1 MNWVNPLDDLG
12 QRVLATDNAVSEGA
26 KIEFCGRALT
36 SGNIIFACDL
46 FSSLVREGASSIDF
60 KNISISQGDFLFLT
74 LSERAFSNAS
84 LSECY
89 IGKLEL
95 PVKGF
100 VNASFEDC
108 VTPTV
113 RGVSSASALPPWIR
127 RLEVG
132 KFDSV
137 ASVSRIRRI
146 GLKPSQEI
154 LITIIRK
161 TFFQKGSGRKEEALL
176 RGLGTVSTR
185 AMANKIINIMI
196 RHQLL

>member
-1 MNWVNPLDDLG
+1 
-12 QRVLATDNAVSEGA
+12 
-26 KIEFCGRALT
+26 
-36 SGNIIFACDL
+36 
-46 FSSLVREGASSIDF
+46 
-60 KNISISQGDFLFLT
+60 
-74 LSERAFSNAS
+74 
-84 LSECY
+84 
-89 IGKLEL
+89 
-95 PVKGF
+95 VKGC
-100 VNASFEDC
+100 VNVSIEDC

-113 RGVSSASALPPWIR
+113 RGVSSATALPSWIK

-196 RHQLL
+196 RHELLRPFKGDEGQVYSPNRAHAHKMQLLLDRLNTSDDPLWLEVSAL